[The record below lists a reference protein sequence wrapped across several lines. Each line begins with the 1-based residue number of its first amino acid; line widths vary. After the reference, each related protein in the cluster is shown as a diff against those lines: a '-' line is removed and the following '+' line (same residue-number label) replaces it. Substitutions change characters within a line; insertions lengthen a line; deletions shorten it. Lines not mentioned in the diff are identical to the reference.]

1 MVTPRK
7 SFKLPAHF
15 DIEPELREQFS
26 NRPGHQRCVE
36 GRDELLLVVH
46 EVPQPGIPER
56 EALFFWK
63 RHDGRWTQPGGTGL
77 NELGEL
83 LERYALALDGHE
95 GGLDKVDTAAEIFA
109 VLRHSGPLARSMRNL
124 VVALEQALAADL
136 EDREVRAF
144 RDRARELERA
154 AELLNA
160 DARVTLEFW
169 QAERSEEQSRASER
183 LGRIAFR
190 MNLLAGFF
198 LPLMAMSGLFGM
210 NVKTPACMEPLFW
223 GIFLGGIATGALLL
237 WLVARQTRKDANF
250 RKTRGDPVL
259 KRPDD

>member
-1 MVTPRK
+1 MVTPMK
-7 SFKLPAHF
+7 PLKLPAHF

-36 GRDELLLVVH
+36 GHDEILLVIH

-63 RHDGRWTQPGGTGL
+63 RADRRWTQPGGTGL

-83 LERYALALDGHE
+83 LDRYALAIDGHE
-95 GGLDKVDTAAEIFA
+95 GTLDTVTTAAEIFA
-109 VLRHSGPLARSMRNL
+109 VLRHSGPLARTTRNL
-124 VVALEQALAADL
+124 ALAMEQALAADQ
-136 EDREVRAF
+136 EDREIRTY

-154 AELLNA
+154 ADLLNT

-183 LGRIAFR
+183 LGKIAFR

-198 LPLMAMSGLFGM
+198 LPLMAFSGLFGM
-210 NVKTPACMEPLFW
+210 NVKIPACMEPWFW
-223 GIFLGGIATGALLL
+223 GIFFVVIGTGALLL
-237 WLVARQTRKDANF
+237 WLVARQTANSAQRKH
-250 RKTRGDPVL
+250 RKEEA
-259 KRPDD
+259 